1 MEKMKKVGK
10 HGEKHRKTI
19 GKAIETGD

>member
-10 HGEKHRKTI
+10 QGEKHRKTI
-19 GKAIETGD
+19 GKAIETDD